1 MKGQYT
7 PTFSYAGGLSP
18 CLSTFYVFLCVITLE
33 LESNIPNFYIT
44 F

>member
-18 CLSTFYVFLCVITLE
+18 CLSIIYVFLCVITLE
-33 LESNIPNFYIT
+33 LESNTPIFYVNF
-44 F
+44 